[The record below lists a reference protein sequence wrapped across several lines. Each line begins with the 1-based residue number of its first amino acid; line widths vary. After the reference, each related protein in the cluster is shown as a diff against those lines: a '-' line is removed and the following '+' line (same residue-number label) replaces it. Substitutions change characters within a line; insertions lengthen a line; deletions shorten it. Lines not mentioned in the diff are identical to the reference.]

1 MSESGITIAKAD
13 FLNDIGYILRETF
26 EGSPEGQG
34 SAYLDNRVG
43 VFSTLDELTAEQV
56 SREHEDTSIVAH
68 TEHLKF
74 YLDRLVEFIEG
85 REEPVNW
92 DQSWLIDT
100 VDEEEWD
107 TLKAGMHNSYEN
119 VLRCLA
125 GVAEWNRKKIGEAIA
140 IVAHTAYHLGA
151 IRQMA
156 KSVKSGSAVS
166 EE

>member
-1 MSESGITIAKAD
+1 MSDNGKSIDHTD
-13 FLNDIGYILRETF
+13 FLNDVFYILKETF

-34 SAYLDNRVG
+34 SAYLDQRVG
-43 VFSTLDELTAEQV
+43 VFSTLDALTAEEV
-56 SREHEDTSIVAH
+56 SREHSSTSIVAH

-85 REEPVNW
+85 REDPVNW
-92 DQSWLIDT
+92 DQSWLIDE

-107 TLKAGMHNSYEN
+107 TLRAGMRNSYEN

-125 GVAEWNRKKIGEAIA
+125 GVDHWSRVKIGEAIA
-140 IVAHTAYHLGA
+140 IIAHTAYHLGA

-156 KSVKSGSAVS
+156 KR
-166 EE
+166 